1 MSMNGTQREYVVPA
15 IAGAVASVAIV
26 AGAVVGLAL
35 AERDDAPLLLGVL
48 GTIAVAPVFAAIFP
62 LIKGVNRTA
71 KANEATAQ
79 DVADLKHHMHGGL
92 TERIRQATS
101 DGIAPLLDY
110 MRGIESTLERIK
122 QRLEDGD
129 KRFDEQQER
138 QLENR
143 RLIEGLRVEVEGLR
157 EQLEATPMCEVP
169 AGEGS

>member
-1 MSMNGTQREYVVPA
+1 MNGTQRDYVVPA
-15 IAGAVASVAIV
+15 IAGAVAIVAIV

-48 GTIAVAPVFAAIFP
+48 GTIGVTPVLAALVP

-79 DVADLKHHMHGGL
+79 GVADLKHHQMNGGL
-92 TERIRQATS
+92 TERMRQATS